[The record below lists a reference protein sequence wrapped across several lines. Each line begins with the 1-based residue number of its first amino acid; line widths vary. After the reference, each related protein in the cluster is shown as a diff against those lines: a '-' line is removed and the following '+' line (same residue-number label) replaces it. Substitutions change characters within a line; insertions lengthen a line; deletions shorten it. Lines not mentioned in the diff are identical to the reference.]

1 MKKYT
6 YWIVATLIMGSLIY
20 LISRPEL
27 EPQNLPKIKFTQVEN
42 PAIFGELILKQLQTE
57 VRLSPVLLL
66 GVTPEYPEDLELWK
80 AFLAANTEPGLR
92 YDMVIVDPQLPRIE
106 TIPTTLK
113 MDLKTEMD
121 RFAKGIMVARAQN
134 MRVAVIVPTIYA
146 SQLLSRNPA
155 DILKNAKAV
164 EFTSFSIV
172 KFPKSLEQ
180 AATFQP
186 GCSVDKEDREG
197 TGPLGCML
205 RTKARKTYRAKL
217 EPEKFSG
224 LMDQIDANDY
234 LILFNKN

>member
-80 AFLAANTEPGLR
+80 AFLDANIEPGLR

-121 RFAKGIMVARAQN
+121 RFAEGIKAARARN

-155 DILKNAKAV
+155 DILKNEKAV
-164 EFTSFSIV
+164 EFASFSIV

-180 AATFQP
+180 EATFQP
-186 GCSVDKEDREG
+186 GCSVNKEDREG

-205 RTKARKTYRAKL
+205 RTKARKAYRAKL
-217 EPEKFSG
+217 EPEKFSA
-224 LMDQIDANDY
+224 LMDQIDTNDY